1 GLPRDLREA
10 ARVIAAGHTRRID
23 LGKVND
29 WVFDNNSA
37 VGLEPVVSIYN
48 VRMTRLRGVI
58 RYLVA
63 ALRAIAQKPEWTMR
77 LEWDDGSYDGPA
89 SLVSVGNCPLTGGV
103 FRMAP
108 AADPADGKLTFIYG
122 FAPTRRKML
131 ALLPKTMSGEH
142 VNDPAIHQ
150 HHTRRLVIRTDPSSP
165 LQVDGEV
172 RAEAL
177 SDFTYVCLPARLDI
191 LSP

>member
-1 GLPRDLREA
+1 
-10 ARVIAAGHTRRID
+10 
-23 LGKVND
+23 
-29 WVFDNNSA
+29 
-37 VGLEPVVSIYN
+37 
-48 VRMTRLRGVI
+48 M
-58 RYLVA
+58 
-63 ALRAIAQKPEWTMR
+63 QKPEWTMR
-77 LEWDDGSYDGPA
+77 LAWDDGSYDGPA

-131 ALLPKTMSGEH
+131 ALLPKTMSGDH
-142 VNDPAIHQ
+142 VKDPAIHQ
-150 HHTRRLVIRTDPSSP
+150 HHAARLVIHTDPPSP